1 MPRPDSPRIHPTA
14 IVSDEARIADD
25 AVVGPYTVID
35 GPVTI
40 GPGCRI
46 GPHVHLIG
54 SLAMG
59 QGNVVHAGCV
69 LGDAPQ
75 HLGYKYE
82 PTSTT
87 IGDFNTFRECV
98 TVHRGMPTTTKPGT
112 GITIIGNNNF
122 FMASSHIAHDCRVGN
137 NVILANGAVV
147 GGHGELGD
155 RCMLSGNTA
164 VHQFCRV
171 GRLAMIGGTTAITQ
185 DLPPFWMVQDGINRV
200 RSVNLVGVRR
210 AGIPVDQIQAI
221 RKAFR
226 LINRTELT
234 ITAALEQIE
243 AEYGT
248 VPVIREQIDFIRSSK
263 RGVCTMRSRPGDDD
277 E

>member
-1 MPRPDSPRIHPTA
+1 MARPDSFRIHPTA
-14 IVSDEARIADD
+14 IVSAEARLADD
-25 AVVGPYTVID
+25 VTVGPYTVID
-35 GPVTI
+35 GPVTL

-46 GPHVHLIG
+46 GPFVQLIG
-54 SLAMG
+54 TLAMG
-59 QGNVVHAGCV
+59 QGNVVHAHCV

-75 HLGYKYE
+75 HLGYKDE
-82 PTSTT
+82 PTRTV
-87 IGDFNTFRECV
+87 IGDFNTFREGV

-112 GITIIGNNNF
+112 GVTVIGNNNF
-122 FMASSHIAHDCRVGN
+122 FMSTSHLAHDCRVGN
-137 NVILANGAVV
+137 NVILASGAVV

-221 RKAFR
+221 RKAFHT
-226 LINRTELT
+226 INRTALT

-263 RGVCTMRSRPGDDD
+263 RGVCTMRSRPGDDA